1 MLYGPPTCGLCAF
14 GPVCGRPSG
23 PPAMPRRVTRRA
35 PLRNL
40 ESMVCW
46 AGQGRVSFRP
56 MQGALRLRSA
66 VPRAAQLLAPRAA
79 LLRTSAVRMA
89 DEGERKNVGS
99 LVLNFTMPD
108 KALYEGVP
116 VEMALLPG
124 GDGMF
129 GVMPNHVPTI
139 AELKPGVVSVQEEPN
154 GALVKYFISGGF
166 ASSAQRCRPNPLRCR
181 ALLRRLGF
189 ARACRPNRWP
199 MPSATTSRRAPF
211 VALAFPQLPPLPWLL
226 SHLCA
231 PAVRPPQ

>member
-1 MLYGPPTCGLCAF
+1 
-14 GPVCGRPSG
+14 
-23 PPAMPRRVTRRA
+23 
-35 PLRNL
+35 
-40 ESMVCW
+40 
-46 AGQGRVSFRP
+46 

-129 GVMPNHVPTI
+129 GVMPTHVPTI
-139 AELKPGVVSVQEEPN
+139 AELKPGVISVQESA
-154 GALVKYFISGGF
+154 GAPLTKYFISGGF
-166 ASSAQRCRPNPLRCR
+166 ASVTDESKLNVTVLEAVSLDDIDPEAVKTGLAQYSAAYASASEDLAKSEAEIGVEVYS
-181 ALLRRLGF
+181 ALSY
-189 ARACRPNRWP
+189 AISEA
-199 MPSATTSRRAPF
+199 
-211 VALAFPQLPPLPWLL
+211 
-226 SHLCA
+226 
-231 PAVRPPQ
+231 